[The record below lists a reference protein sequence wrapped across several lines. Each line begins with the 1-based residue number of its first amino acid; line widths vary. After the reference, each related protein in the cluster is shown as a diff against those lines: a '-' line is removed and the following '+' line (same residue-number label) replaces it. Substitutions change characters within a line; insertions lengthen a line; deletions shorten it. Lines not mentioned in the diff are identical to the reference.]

1 MLCHCIFYIMLHVLI
16 TDILVMLDD
25 VKRLVSL
32 LRNCV
37 EKWSKI
43 CSECGLLR
51 HEIQEIQRKDEQEM
65 QRSNPNNTLCL
76 LKGLTKWCTTSS
88 IKNRSKATLY
98 VLIKALHSKDVDE
111 GDLAEN
117 LLRNWFTL
125 PSVIKRQAQSK
136 GNQSVFGDV
145 ITVAAL
151 LCLSTCRV
159 QCYRHN

>member
-1 MLCHCIFYIMLHVLI
+1 MLHVLI

-32 LRNCV
+32 LHNCV

-43 CSECGLLR
+43 CSECGLFQR
-51 HEIQEIQRKDEQEM
+51 EIQEIKRKDEQEM
-65 QRSNPNNTLCL
+65 KRNQRSNPNNTLCL
-76 LKGLTKWCTTSS
+76 QKGLTKWCTMSS

-98 VLIKALHSKDVDE
+98 VLIKALHSTDVDE

-117 LLRNWFTL
+117 LLQNWFTL